1 MLNANE
7 EEMEVLEDNDF
18 EDESEDISGTS
29 SEESEESGSTEE
41 TSDVDE
47 QVTISK
53 SELDKLR
60 RESFA
65 AKRLREGKGKEGS
78 KESNEKGSDYDK
90 EMIERTFIAVHGKIE
105 DSEVQDEA
113 IRLARKF
120 DMSVPD
126 AMKDPD
132 IKLRLDNLQKQKK
145 ARQAIAG
152 QTGSAKNNNRGV
164 DYHVEQYK
172 TKGILPNDPAII
184 AKVLDKLA
192 S

>member
-1 MLNANE
+1 
-7 EEMEVLEDNDF
+7 MEVLEDNDF

-29 SEESEESGSTEE
+29 SEESEESGSAEE